1 MRPTEAFSTAALGTG
16 ESSHF
21 ALTGG
26 RYQFQVATAT
36 FGGGNV
42 VVQQLGCDGAIWLP
56 VATALTAVGA
66 NVFEV
71 PPGQFRFFSV
81 TATAIDAMVA
91 RIPGE

>member
-1 MRPTEAFSTAALGTG
+1 MRVTDGKIVTGLGTG
-16 ESSHF
+16 ASTTFPLS
-21 ALTGG
+21 GG

-42 VVQQLGCDGAIWLP
+42 VVQQLGCDGATWLP